1 MNRHLL
7 ALVFIFV
14 TGEGTRL
21 FALDGVAQC
30 QVGQV
35 GPERVGAAQAGTG
48 VAGGAAPL
56 GPPDG
61 EYTLTIRADSQAK
74 VGDLYRLRGN
84 VEIIYGEM
92 TLRADEASYDA
103 ASGEVVA
110 YGGITFKDP
119 HADLKAGEAHY
130 HLPTRRGWFSDVEG
144 YLQPQVP
151 PDRLQLSS
159 PTPFFVRAQKVER
172 LNENTFVVHGA
183 RVTSCAPGELGW
195 SFSASRATIKPGD
208 RVALRNPLLRLG
220 ALPIF
225 YLPYAAASI
234 APKPRR
240 SGFLL
245 PQFGTS
251 SQKGV
256 ILGEAFYWAINRS
269 ADLTIGVQNFSIR
282 GIGSSAEFRARPSR
296 DTEINVNYFRVDD
309 KGTGPERQLRAPG
322 QSLRLTG
329 ESADLFNGFR
339 AVADVDYISSLAFR
353 STFTDNFSQA
363 VRSEVRSIG
372 FLSNNFGPYSFN
384 AYVSRYQNFLS
395 AELVPDNSV
404 VIRRAPSFTLSGRER
419 QVGRS
424 PFYFSFDGAVAG
436 VGRSEPGFESP
447 ALVQRT
453 DLFPRLTLRTK
464 AFHGFRLTPQVGL
477 RATRYSSSRAA
488 DRSSVV
494 RLLGDF
500 SLDLRPPPLE
510 KVFAGK
516 WLSYRFKH
524 VFEPQIQYRLVRAR
538 DRSRIDEIIRFDQV
552 DTFAETHEI
561 EYSVTNRIF
570 FRRGAGNG
578 EETPQARELLSWRLS
593 QKYFFDPTFGNALR
607 PRERVV
613 FEPTNSLTGFAFATG
628 RRLSPLV
635 SVLKFSP
642 FSNYDTEIRA
652 DFSPSGG
659 GVLNAGI
666 TSNVRRGGLFLS
678 VTDFFIN
685 KSSVLATRSLS
696 GLDLSTLKSFHL
708 LRGVFGFGDTRRRG
722 LSGAF
727 GADYNF
733 SQGEAHQTIAQ
744 ITYNFGCFGVDLE
757 YRRFA
762 LGPLRR
768 ENQIRFS
775 LSLSNIGSFGNIGA
789 HQGLY

>member
-1 MNRHLL
+1 MGRLWL
-7 ALVFIFV
+7 ALVFFLV
-14 TGEGTRL
+14 PGEGTRL
-21 FALDGVAQC
+21 AGQVEAGQIGAC
-30 QVGQV
+30 QVETEG
-35 GPERVGAAQAGTG
+35 
-48 VAGGAAPL
+48 AGGAAPL

-61 EYTLTIRADSQAK
+61 ERTLTIQADSQEK
-74 VGDLYRLRGN
+74 TGDVFRLRGN
-84 VEIIYGEM
+84 VEITYGEM
-92 TLRADEASYDA
+92 TLRADEAIFDG
-103 ASGEVVA
+103 ASGDIVA
-110 YGGITFKDP
+110 YGEITFQDP
-119 HADLKAGEAHY
+119 HADLKASEAHY
-130 HLPTRRGWFSDVEG
+130 HLHTGRGWFSDVEG
-144 YLQPQVP
+144 YVQPQTP
-151 PDRLQLSS
+151 PDRLRLSS
-159 PTPFFVRAQKVER
+159 STPFFVRARKLER
-172 LNENTFVVHGA
+172 MNENTFVVYGA
-183 RVTSCAPGELGW
+183 RVTSCAPGEFGW
-195 SFSASRATIKPGD
+195 SFSASRATIKPGN
-208 RVALRNPLLRLG
+208 RVALRNPLFRLG
-220 ALPIF
+220 VLPIF

-240 SGFLL
+240 SGFFL

-269 ADLTIGVQNFSIR
+269 ADLTVGVQNFSIR
-282 GIGSSAEFRARPSR
+282 GVGSSAEFRARPSR
-296 DTEINVNYFRVDD
+296 NSEIHVNYFRVDD

-329 ESADLFNGFR
+329 ESVDLFNGFR
-339 AVADVDYISSLAFR
+339 AVASVDYISSLAFR
-353 STFTDNFSQA
+353 FTFTDSFNQA
-363 VRSEVRSIG
+363 VQSEVRSIG

-384 AYVSRYQNFLS
+384 TYVSRYQNFLS

-424 PFYFSFDGAVAG
+424 PFYFAFDSAVAG

-447 ALVQRT
+447 ALVQRM
-453 DLFPRLTLRTK
+453 DLFPRVTLRTK
-464 AFHGFRLTPQVGL
+464 AFHGFRMTPQVGL

-516 WLSYRFKH
+516 WFSHHFKH

-538 DRSRIDEIIRFDQV
+538 DRARIDDIIRFDQV
-552 DTFAETHEI
+552 DTFVETHEI

-570 FRRGAGNG
+570 FHKDAAAGG
-578 EETPQARELLSWRLS
+578 ETPQARELLSWRLS

-607 PRERVV
+607 SQERVV

-642 FSNYDTEIRA
+642 FSNYDTELRA

-666 TSNVRRGGLFLS
+666 TSNVRRGPLFLS

-685 KSSVLATRSLS
+685 KSAVLATRSLS
-696 GLDLSTLKSFHL
+696 GLDLSTLQSFHL

-733 SQGEAHQTIAQ
+733 SQGEAHQTIGQ
-744 ITYNFGCFGVDLE
+744 ITYNFGCFAVDLE

-768 ENQIRFS
+768 ENQFRFS
-775 LSLSNIGSFGNIGA
+775 LSLSNIGSFGNMGA
-789 HQGLY
+789 HQRLY